1 MSLLYVILDQ
11 PLQVGT
17 QSCGTN
23 SVKMCDDNVSC
34 DAIKTEVI
42 EISKDPLELYETGKM
57 ILVNF
62 SSSQVLFA

>member
-1 MSLLYVILDQ
+1 MSLYLVFLGH
-11 PLQVGT
+11 PLQGDT
-17 QSCGTN
+17 QSCDTN
-23 SVKMCDDNVSC
+23 LIKMCDDDASC